1 MPRDR
6 LLTNHDEYLVHQV
19 TDTLASVVSGDKHWQ
34 DGHYIC
40 ISDTEGEVSLIGTVR
55 LYQNNDVL
63 EGFLCVRHEG
73 KQYNLRVSRRLRPDM
88 DHWGAG
94 PLRIEIPKPME
105 AIRLVAEENDFGI
118 ACDLTCFTTA
128 VPYEDIPTETR
139 VEGRLVASRAV
150 YEVVGGVEGWVS
162 INGKKYEAKQ
172 DTWSFFRN
180 HSWGSMPGR
189 GGPREHAAPVRDP
202 QTMSGLRNWVL
213 YRMPD
218 HGGIYILHEDKDGTR
233 KSEEGAI
240 LLESTQRK
248 VTSIEHNLEY
258 YPGSPKRLKGGEF
271 TLIDETGTGRTY
283 ELEDLGWIYCQGGG
297 YFLQG
302 YADGLGMGVY
312 RGDYHEEGEVWD
324 VSHPTKVRESDGSE
338 KEFTHAWAENFVR
351 IKSDNQTGLAHFEC
365 VVMD

>member
-1 MPRDR
+1 MTSDR

-150 YEVVGGVEGWVS
+150 
-162 INGKKYEAKQ
+162 
-172 DTWSFFRN
+172 
-180 HSWGSMPGR
+180 
-189 GGPREHAAPVRDP
+189 
-202 QTMSGLRNWVL
+202 
-213 YRMPD
+213 
-218 HGGIYILHEDKDGTR
+218 
-233 KSEEGAI
+233 
-240 LLESTQRK
+240 
-248 VTSIEHNLEY
+248 
-258 YPGSPKRLKGGEF
+258 
-271 TLIDETGTGRTY
+271 
-283 ELEDLGWIYCQGGG
+283 
-297 YFLQG
+297 
-302 YADGLGMGVY
+302 
-312 RGDYHEEGEVWD
+312 
-324 VSHPTKVRESDGSE
+324 
-338 KEFTHAWAENFVR
+338 
-351 IKSDNQTGLAHFEC
+351 
-365 VVMD
+365 